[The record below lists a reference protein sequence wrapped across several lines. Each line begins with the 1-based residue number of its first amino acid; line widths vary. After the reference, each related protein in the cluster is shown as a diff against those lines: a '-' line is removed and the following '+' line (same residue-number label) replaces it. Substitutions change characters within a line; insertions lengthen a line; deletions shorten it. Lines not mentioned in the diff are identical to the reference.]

1 MFWRTIMLAAA
12 PRERGRAR
20 GPTAPCPRNGKTT
33 SQNAGL
39 WWKLDDMFLFRTF
52 LFLP

>member
-20 GPTAPCPRNGKTT
+20 GATAPSPRNGKTT
-33 SQNAGL
+33 SPNAGL